1 MAKTRKDVAQRQKTM
16 RKYTVG
22 DSTVELRVY
31 EFPDHLN
38 TYADL
43 RKEYFRLAKLA
54 DDRIRILED
63 YSKRPEYEDI
73 LKFAYAKAMED
84 IAAYRGEDA
93 NRFKGGVP
101 MEGNKLTIQS
111 RINDVL
117 KFLNS
122 PSSTI
127 TGINRIY
134 SARAKTLNEKY
145 GMDLT
150 WGNMADFFENDLV
163 RATISEFASDTAMK
177 MLGKYYRNKDE
188 IDKIFEGV
196 KNKAKIARFKS
207 ENTKTTLSAKQMR
220 YLYEQREKLQDIPFK

>member
-1 MAKTRKDVAQRQKTM
+1 
-16 RKYTVG
+16 
-22 DSTVELRVY
+22 VY
-31 EFPDHLN
+31 DFPDQLH
-38 TYADL
+38 TYDEL
-43 RKEYFRLAKLA
+43 RKEYIRLAKLA

-93 NRFKGGVP
+93 KRFKGGVP
-101 MEGNKLTIQS
+101 KEGNILTIQS

-134 SARAKTLNEKY
+134 SARAKKLNEKY

-150 WGNMADFFENDLV
+150 WENMADFFENDLV
-163 RATISEFASDTAMK
+163 RSTISEFASDTAMK
-177 MLGKYYRNKDE
+177 MLGKYYRNKEE
-188 IDKIFEGV
+188 IDKIFSSVE
-196 KNKAKIARFKS
+196 NASKIAKFKS

-220 YLYEQREKLQDIPFK
+220 YLYEQREKLQDIPF